1 MTEVLQDVYSGVS
14 PEELFEE
21 YRKNPRPEL
30 KWEIAMRYSGLIR
43 NVALQIRG
51 VYCGFAQLDDII
63 NEGIIVLAD
72 AVDKYD
78 PEKGKFDTFVA
89 KRIRGMIIDLARQQ
103 DWVPRTVRRRAKE
116 IERATAE
123 MYNAQGRFP
132 SDHEVAEYL
141 DITDTEY
148 QEAMTHASMHSI
160 ISLEELFEEYEQY
173 LKGESSNS
181 DTYMT
186 PEQSLQNNELL
197 EALANAVSSLKK
209 NEQMVLSL
217 YYQKDLKMKDIASV
231 LGVSA
236 PRVSQVHAKAI
247 QKLKILM
254 SHYLSEEP

>member
-1 MTEVLQDVYSGVS
+1 MTGLSQEAYEGLT
-14 PEELFEE
+14 PEQLFEE
-21 YRKNPRPEL
+21 YRKDPKPEL

-89 KRIRGMIIDLARQQ
+89 KRMRGMIIDLARQQ
-103 DWVPRTVRRRAKE
+103 DWVPRTVRRRAKD

-123 MYNAQGRFP
+123 IYSEQGRFP

-141 DITDTEY
+141 NITDAEY

-173 LKGESSNS
+173 LKGESANS
-181 DTYMT
+181 DAYET
-186 PEQSLQNNELL
+186 PEQSLQKNELL

-254 SHYLSEEP
+254 AHYLEDN